1 MAMSLDRPAIDTNDG
16 TDAENK
22 ERCEGCGEGTMVS
35 LIIVASQVE
44 VCMLA
49 ATAPLR
55 AFFVARHAFRLESRG
70 SYVCVICLCDCVWG
84 GSMRVCVCVC
94 GTGRLVWVFLAVSD
108 SF

>member
-44 VCMLA
+44 VCIPSVLPPPRPC
-49 ATAPLR
+49 APSLSLGMHPDSNVM
-55 AFFVARHAFRLESRG
+55 AHM
-70 SYVCVICLCDCVWG
+70 YVLL
-84 GSMRVCVCVC
+84 
-94 GTGRLVWVFLAVSD
+94 LV
-108 SF
+108 